1 MLYFDEAGYTGPD
14 LTNVQ
19 QPYFTMASVCITDED
34 VELIKADIEYAKW
47 GTELHFANM
56 YTNPQGRAVLNKL
69 FAHPLMIISIFGWLM
84 QINDIASMLK

>member
-34 VELIKADIEYAKW
+34 VELIKADIEYAK
-47 GTELHFANM
+47 
-56 YTNPQGRAVLNKL
+56 
-69 FAHPLMIISIFGWLM
+69 
-84 QINDIASMLK
+84 